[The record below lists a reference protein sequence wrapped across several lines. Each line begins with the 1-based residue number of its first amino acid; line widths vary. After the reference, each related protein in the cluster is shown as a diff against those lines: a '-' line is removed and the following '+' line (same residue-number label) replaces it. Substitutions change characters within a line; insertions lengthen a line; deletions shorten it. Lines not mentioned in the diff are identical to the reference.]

1 MTNHT
6 KFISSVLLLFLVI
19 SYTPNPTSSQTI
31 VKALPGFPG
40 ELPFKLETGYVEVG
54 EREDVVLFYYFVESE
69 RNPATDP
76 LLIWIAGGPGCSTLR
91 SFFFQIG
98 PFTIEYSDTSK
109 EIPDLHLNPY
119 SWTKLANVIFLDA
132 PTSGFSYAK
141 SPETYT
147 NSDTLSAKY
156 TYQFLRKWLEKH
168 PKFISNPLYVTGI
181 SYSGITIPLIV
192 QETFNGNEAGNE
204 PRINI
209 TGYIIGNPLTDR
221 NIDFNTRIPYAHQV
235 ALLSDELYESTKAH
249 CNGEYVNVHANNKL
263 CQSDLQ
269 KVDECLE
276 DVYIYQILEPICTPE
291 TSTRSLLQNIGSSTK
306 KYEVPLSQSA
316 QLKGQQWCRENT
328 YLYTDVWAN
337 VPSVRKA
344 LNIRE
349 GTIGE
354 WVRCNAD
361 HYIIGKNDTVNYAY
375 DVSSTLANHRNFT
388 KKNCR
393 ALIIS
398 GDHDMAFSHLGTKKW
413 IHSLNLDV
421 DSTWAPWFVKQQVAG
436 YSFSHD
442 NFTLTFATVKG
453 GGHAAQEFK
462 PEECLAMVNRWFDH
476 KPLYSV

>member
-6 KFISSVLLLFLVI
+6 KFISSVLLVI
-19 SYTPNPTSSQTI
+19 VVVSYIPNPTSSQTI

-54 EREDVVLFYYFVESE
+54 EKEDVVLFYYFVESE
-69 RNPATDP
+69 RNPMTDP
-76 LLIWIAGGPGCSTLR
+76 LLIWIAGGPGCSALR

-156 TYQFLRKWLEKH
+156 TYQFLRKWLENH
-168 PKFISNPLYVTGI
+168 PKFISNPFYVTGL

-209 TGYIIGNPLTDR
+209 AGYIIGNPLTDR
-221 NIDFNTRIPYAHQV
+221 HLDFNARIPYAHKV
-235 ALLSDELYESTKAH
+235 ALLSDEIYESTKAN

-276 DVYIYQILEPICTPE
+276 DVYMFHILEPICIQE
-291 TSTRSLLQNIGSSTK
+291 TSTRSLLQKIGSSTK
-306 KYEVPLSQSA
+306 KSA
-316 QLKGQQWCRENT
+316 QLKGQQWCRDNT

-361 HYIIGKNDTVNYAY
+361 HYFLGKNDTVNYAY
-375 DVSSTLANHRNFT
+375 DVSSTLGNYRNFT

-398 GDHDMAFSHLGTKKW
+398 GDHDMIFPHLGTKQW
-413 IHSLNLDV
+413 IHNLNLDV

-436 YSFSHD
+436 YTESFSHD

-453 GGHAAQEFK
+453 AGHAAQEFK

>member
-1 MTNHT
+1 MKFFS
-6 KFISSVLLLFLVI
+6 KFIFRVFLFIVVLLNL
-19 SYTPNPTSSQTI
+19 SNPSFSQTI
-31 VKALPGFPG
+31 VRALPGFPG
-40 ELPFKLETGYVEVG
+40 DLPFKLETGYVEVG

-69 RNPATDP
+69 RNPTDDP

-98 PFTIEYSDTSK
+98 PLTIEYPDASK

-141 SPETYT
+141 SPETYK

-156 TYQFLRKWLEKH
+156 TYQFLSKWLQKH
-168 PKFISNPLYVTGI
+168 PKFISNPLYITGI

-192 QETFNGNEAGNE
+192 QEIFNGNEAGNE

-209 TGYIIGNPLTDR
+209 AGYIIGNPLTDR
-221 NIDFNTRIPYAHQV
+221 KIDFNTRIPYAHQV
-235 ALLSDELYESTKAH
+235 ALLSDEIYESTKAN
-249 CNGEYVNVHANNKL
+249 CNGEYVNVQASNKL
-263 CQSDLQ
+263 CQSALE

-276 DVYIYQILEPICTPE
+276 NVYIYHILEPICTSDS
-291 TSTRSLLQNIGSSTK
+291 STRSLLQKKISSSTN
-306 KYEVPLSQSA
+306 KYSVPLPRA
-316 QLKGQQWCRENT
+316 AKLKGQQWCRENT

-337 VPSVRKA
+337 ILSVRKA

-349 GTIGE
+349 GTIGK
-354 WVRCNAD
+354 WVRCNTD
-361 HYIIGKNDTVNYAY
+361 HYVIGKNDTVNYAY
-375 DVSSTLANHRNFT
+375 DVSSTLDNHRNFT

-398 GDHDMAFSHLGTKKW
+398 GDHDMAFSHLGTKHW
-413 IHSLNLDV
+413 IRDLHLNV

-436 YSFSHD
+436 YTESFSHD
-442 NFTLTFATVKG
+442 DFTLTFATVKD

-462 PEECLAMVNRWFDH
+462 PEECLAMVSRWFDH
-476 KPLYSV
+476 NRL